1 MKTKFDA
8 LNSASSNIDLS
19 KLGKPSDIAF
29 IDIETTGLSK
39 ENCYIYMIGVA
50 YQDID
55 GSIVIKQWLSE
66 SSAEEKVILSEFTS
80 FISYYKTLVH
90 FNGNAFDLPFIE
102 ARCMANGIDFSFE
115 EFEGLDIY
123 RRVSSLKHF
132 LKLDNCKQK
141 SIEKYLGINR
151 DDEYTGKE
159 LIKVYKDFC
168 ESKDESLAATL
179 FLHNHDDVLGMLEIL
194 PILNYYDIFY
204 GEIGVKKVQTNI
216 YNDVNDMQKKEL
228 IITIVL
234 PKQIPVAINYNI
246 NGCYFS
252 AKSDSAIIKVP
263 LYHEEMKYFYADYK
277 DYYYLP
283 EEDMAIHK
291 SVAEYVDK
299 DFREQAT
306 AQTCYTRKV
315 SDFLPEWEADFVPF
329 FKREYKSQCMF
340 FELTNEMKADREA
353 FKKYTKHLLK
363 MMYNCK

>member
-1 MKTKFDA
+1 MKTKFNTPNTSE
-8 LNSASSNIDLS
+8 LSFDLA
-19 KLGKPSDIAF
+19 KLGNPSEIAF
-29 IDIETTGLSK
+29 VDIETTGLSR
-39 ENCYIYMIGVA
+39 EDCFIYMIGVA
-50 YQDID
+50 YQDSD
-55 GSIVIKQWLSE
+55 KTMVIKQWLSE
-66 SSAEEKVILSEFTS
+66 SANEEKNLLMEFTN
-80 FISYYKTLVH
+80 FITYYKTLVH

-102 ARCMANGIDFSFE
+102 ARCNANGIDFSFSD
-115 EFEGLDIY
+115 FEGLDIY

-151 DDEYTGKE
+151 DDEFTGKE
-159 LIKVYKDFC
+159 LIKVYNKFC
-168 ESKDESLAATL
+168 ETKDIESEDTL

-204 GEIGVKKVQTNI
+204 NDIMVKKVQTNI
-216 YNDVNDMQKKEL
+216 YNDVNGMQKKEL
-228 IITIVL
+228 IITIAL
-234 PKQIPVAINYNI
+234 PSAIPVPINYNI

-252 AKSDSAIIKVP
+252 AKDSSAIIKVP
-263 LYHEEMKYFYADYK
+263 MYHEELKYFYADYK

-299 DFREQAT
+299 DFREQAK
-306 AQTCYTRKV
+306 AETCYTRKV
-315 SDFLPEWEADFVPF
+315 SDFLPEWEPDFVPF

-353 FKKYTKHLLK
+353 FKKYTNHLLK